1 MVPLVITTY
10 VKAAEQ
16 LKNRLVKELGDK
28 IEFIVLYG
36 SVAKKTAHKES
47 DIDILIVTREEDKNL
62 YDKISKIRTQIDLKS
77 NTLTTIVHLT
87 SQELERYTKLGSPF
101 IKSVAKEGVILYDR
115 GNFKKLRQ
123 SLLGKS

>member
-1 MVPLVITTY
+1 LVFVVITVY
-10 VKAAEQ
+10 AKAVEQ

-36 SVAKKTAHKES
+36 SVAKKTIHEES
-47 DIDILIVTREEDKNL
+47 DIDILVVTREEDKNI

-87 SQELERYTKLGSPF
+87 CEELEQYTKLGSPF
-101 IKSVAKEGVILYDR
+101 IKSVTEEGIMLYDR
-115 GNFKKLRQ
+115 GTFKKLRQ
-123 SLLGKS
+123 RRLGKS